1 MTEPTQHLHAEDE
14 RVLDEGIIVERF
26 SDLMLPSWNASLG
39 VGLPNPVDSMI
50 DPPAA
55 DTPDDDEVSIETVRD
70 DDDLKVVQ
78 AGAIQAV
85 LTSAG
90 MWELPS
96 GETPI
101 TAAQNTTDT
110 AVADSDEENVYL
122 AGAILP
128 QSWLQNAAARTAP
141 KPRPSA
147 KSVRVITAS
156 TSSSSSAATA
166 WTSSM
171 VSDIVRS
178 SGDLRRDMVTSESPE
193 VADEALAN
201 PQDTD
206 HATE

>member
-1 MTEPTQHLHAEDE
+1 MKLPRKKDKPRRRERSRPRQAQATIDLAEMTQHLHPEDE
-14 RVLDEGIIVERF
+14 KALDEGIIVSRF

-39 VGLPNPVDSMI
+39 VGLPNPVDNMV

-55 DTPDDDEVSIETVRD
+55 DTPDDDEVTIETVGD
-70 DDDLKVVQ
+70 DDDLKVVE

-122 AGAILP
+122 SGAILP

-147 KSVRVITAS
+147 RSVRVITAS
-156 TSSSSSAATA
+156 TSSSSSTATA
-166 WTSSM
+166 WT
-171 VSDIVRS
+171 
-178 SGDLRRDMVTSESPE
+178 
-193 VADEALAN
+193 
-201 PQDTD
+201 
-206 HATE
+206 